1 MFNFN
6 RRFIMISSFR
16 HSLLTICLALAAS
29 ITRAETVVTKIKTV
43 TVDELNA
50 IMTTELQNFMTQFG
64 EPPAGYVMPV
74 FEPAQYDVDIY
85 RVAYDTAIPDRN
97 NRPTRAYGM
106 LAIPRVEDSSTLPL
120 LSYQHGT
127 IFGKF
132 ETPSYA
138 FVPKEENPQ
147 YDGAYENRIVVARFA
162 GSGYAVIA
170 ADYIGLGDST
180 EPDGY
185 TVKASHQRAC
195 LDMLNASR
203 AHLSGLGIETPRV
216 LLAGWS
222 QGGFVTMALL
232 EKIEMETDIEIAAVA
247 TAAAPCDLFAALN
260 GVIYHPR
267 PLDAPW
273 INTIVVYT
281 ALAYESYYGWPASKV
296 IRAEHLDACRALY
309 NRAYANSDEFAK
321 IMSAIPVSLS
331 DLLLPEFA
339 DSNHFS
345 RSDYG
350 RQLYANTAYRWM
362 VKSSVRMYY
371 GTRDEVISVP
381 VAVLPERYQ
390 EAMGNG
396 GAIESIQVE
405 LGNHRGTFIQAISQ
419 VKPWFDAKSR

>member
-1 MFNFN
+1 MMSSS
-6 RRFIMISSFR
+6 RRFLLAV
-16 HSLLTICLALAAS
+16 SLVLATS
-29 ITRAETVVTKIKTV
+29 IAGAETVVTKIKTV
-43 TVDELNA
+43 TIDELNT
-50 IMTTELQNFMTQFG
+50 IMTTELQKFMTQFG
-64 EPPAGYVMPV
+64 EPPAGYVMPS

-106 LAIPRVEDSSTLPL
+106 LAIPRVEDASTLPL

-138 FVPKEENPQ
+138 FVPEEENPQ
-147 YDGAYENRIVVARFA
+147 YDGAYENRIMVARFA

-170 ADYIGLGDST
+170 ADYIGMGDST

-185 TVKASHQRAC
+185 TVKSSHQRAC
-195 LDMLNASR
+195 LDMLNVSR
-203 AHLSGLGIETPRV
+203 AHLAGLGIETPHV
-216 LLAGWS
+216 FLAGWS

-273 INTIVVYT
+273 INTIVIYT
-281 ALAYESYYGWPASKV
+281 ALAYETYYGWPESNV
-296 IRAEHLDACRALY
+296 IRPEHLGACRALY
-309 NRAYANSDEFAK
+309 NRAYANSDEFEK
-321 IMSAIPVSLS
+321 IMRAIPTSLP

-339 DSNHFS
+339 DAAHFA
-345 RSDYG
+345 RSEYG
-350 RQLYANTAYRWM
+350 RQLFANTAYRWL
-362 VKSSVRMYY
+362 VKSPVRMFY
-371 GTRDEVISVP
+371 GTRDEVISIP

-405 LGNHRGTFIQAISQ
+405 QGNHRGTFIQAISQ
-419 VKPWFDAKSR
+419 VKPWFDGKSR